1 MIEIVPECPE
11 RHADAIEALYDQ
23 TFGPGHFAK
32 TAERLRE
39 FNTSLP
45 ALNRLAIEGKDVIG
59 VTRVWPV
66 SVSTGG
72 SALFVGPVAVAASAR
87 GEKLGL
93 QLTNASLTAAK
104 EVGWKAAILIGAHS
118 YFGEIGFQRV
128 PPGKLSFPGPQDDE
142 RIMVCD
148 LCGDASAFEGLV
160 TASHS
165 TASVDNQTRH
175 SLVSKSIHT

>member
-1 MIEIVPECPE
+1 MINIVPENPAQHE
-11 RHADAIEALYDQ
+11 VLIEALYDQ

-45 ALNRLAIEGKDVIG
+45 EINRVALEGKKVIG

-66 SVSTGG
+66 NVKVGG
-72 SALFVGPVAVAASAR
+72 AALFVGPVAVAASAR

-93 QLTNASLTAAK
+93 QLTRASLAAARDA
-104 EVGWKAAILIGAHS
+104 GWKGAILIGAHS
-118 YFGEIGFQRV
+118 YFGEIGFRLV
-128 PPGKLSFPGPQDDE
+128 PPGKLSFPGPQDAS
-142 RIMVCD
+142 RIMVHD
-148 LCGDASAFEGLV
+148 LCGDASDYAGLV
-160 TASHS
+160 TAHHS

-175 SLVSKSIHT
+175 SLVSKILHT